1 MDEGSKL
8 LAGIMKELTKQ
19 VRPGIATR
27 ELDRAAG
34 ALILDCDGR
43 PSFKGYN
50 GFPAVLCVSI
60 NEEIVHALPS
70 NRILR
75 EGDIVSLDL
84 GMQYKGYHSDMA
96 VTLPVGKISTQAKKL
111 IDVTREALEL
121 GLKEVKPGN
130 TFGDISSAVQ
140 KFVEAHGFG
149 VVRDLCGHGI
159 GRKLH
164 EDPQVM
170 NYSKRG
176 AGLELVEG
184 MVFCLEPM
192 VTIGD
197 WKIKRAKDGYG
208 FQTKDGSLSAH
219 FEHTIA
225 VTNTGYKILT
235 K

>member
-1 MDEGSKL
+1 MAEGGKL
-8 LAGIMKELTKQ
+8 LAGIMKGLTRQ

-27 ELDRAAG
+27 ELDRAAE
-34 ALILDCDGR
+34 ALILDCGGR

-60 NEEIVHALPS
+60 NKEIVHALPS

-121 GLKEVKPGN
+121 GLKEVRPGN
-130 TFGDISSAVQ
+130 TLGDISNAVQ

-159 GRKLH
+159 GKKLH

-170 NYSKRG
+170 NYGKRG
-176 AGLELVEG
+176 AGPELAEG